1 MLRTNPPKLILLTN
15 VDRRRPQVFVLPDRL
30 AASLWWSAAV
40 TMAWLLVMSG
50 VVRGGTIY
58 VDSRLGND
66 RFNGRA
72 QAPEGDASGPVQSLA
87 AAARRAGAGDSIVL
101 ANRGTPYYGSLTLFG
116 ARHSGAG
123 RLPFTIYGNGSTLS
137 GAKPIAKGCW
147 QHVTGD
153 IWRVTPSNK
162 TYYQLVLDGAAV
174 PSADCDATSKSLPEI
189 PEGEWCAWRGAVYF
203 HAPAG
208 VNPDTMSLS
217 LADQQVGITLLD
229 VDNVVIRDLTLKHY
243 RLDGI
248 NAHDRAKNIV
258 LENVTLE
265 ANGRAGLAVGGTSQV
280 DVRDSHMQQNRTA
293 SVLITE
299 LGEANLENSQYD
311 VKPTVV
317 E

>member
-1 MLRTNPPKLILLTN
+1 MLRTSPQKLILLSN
-15 VDRRRPQVFVLPDRL
+15 AGRRRNVVFSLPDR
-30 AASLWWSAAV
+30 AAATLWWSAAV
-40 TMAWLLVMSG
+40 TVAWLLVMGG

-66 RFNGRA
+66 RYDGRA
-72 QAPEGDASGPVQSLA
+72 QAPEGDSSGPVQSLA

-123 RLPFTIYGNGSTLS
+123 RLPFAIYGNGATLS
-137 GAKPIAKGCW
+137 GAKPIADGCW
-147 QHVTGD
+147 QHVQND
-153 IWRVTPSNK
+153 IWRITPLRKSH
-162 TYYQLVLDGAAV
+162 YQLVLDGTAV
-174 PSADCDATSKSLPEI
+174 PSADCDAKSASLPDI
-189 PEGEWCAWRGAVYF
+189 PEGSWCVWQAAIYF

-208 VNPDTMSLS
+208 VTPDTMSLS
-217 LADQQVGITLLD
+217 LADSQVGITLLD
-229 VDNVVIRDLTLKHY
+229 VDNVLIRDLTLKHY

-248 NAHDRAKNIV
+248 NAHDRCKNIV

-265 ANGRAGLAVGGTSQV
+265 ANGRSGLAVGGTSQV
-280 DVRDSHMQQNRTA
+280 DVRDSHLQQNRAA

-299 LGEANLENSQYD
+299 LGEANLENTQYD

>member
-1 MLRTNPPKLILLTN
+1 MLRTSPQKLVLLRT
-15 VDRRRPQVFVLPDRL
+15 VDGRRPLMFALPDRI
-30 AASLWWSAAV
+30 APSLWWCMAV
-40 TMAWLLVMSG
+40 ALAWLLVMGG

-66 RFNGRA
+66 RYDGRA
-72 QAPEGDASGPVQSLA
+72 AAPEGDSSGPVQSLA

-123 RLPFTIYGNGSTLS
+123 ELQFAIHGNGSTLS

-147 QHVTGD
+147 RHVAGD
-153 IWRVTPSNK
+153 IWRVTPLHK
-162 TYYQLVLDGAAV
+162 TYYQLVLDGTAV
-174 PSADCDATSKSLPEI
+174 PSADCDAQSKTRPEI
-189 PEGEWCAWRGAVYF
+189 PDGQWCAWQGAIYF
-203 HAPAG
+203 HVPPG
-208 VNPDTMSLS
+208 VNPDTMSLA
-217 LADQQVGITLLD
+217 LADEPVGITLLD
-229 VDNVVIRDLTLKHY
+229 AEKVLIRDLTLKHY

-248 NAHDRAKNIV
+248 NAHDRCKNIV

-280 DVRDSHMQQNRTA
+280 EVRDSHVQQNRAA

-299 LGEANLENSQYD
+299 LGEANLKNSQYD
-311 VKPTVV
+311 VQPTVI